1 MDEMRSAMGL
11 TPRQLSVAG
20 LVSRGFSNNEVARE
34 LGMSVKTVEYHLVN
48 VFARLGVRSRTQL
61 TRRMLE
67 DRALA
72 KD

>member
-1 MDEMRSAMGL
+1 MDEMGSALEL
-11 TPRQLSVAG
+11 TPRQLSVAE
-20 LVSRGFSNNEVARE
+20 LVSQGFSNDEVAAE
-34 LGMSVKTVEYHLVN
+34 LGVSVKTVEYHLVN

-72 KD
+72 KV